1 MHSVLRSLLDS
12 NEVRATK
19 VEKEFPLPSFCA
31 SAKIKKLAVL
41 IRHHSLDHPG
51 LEFPGQGHGDGL
63 GASPGF
69 ISVIG
74 GLLPMAPC
82 GRSSL

>member
-1 MHSVLRSLLDS
+1 MTCSPDCYQSEVESRS
-12 NEVRATK
+12 
-19 VEKEFPLPSFCA
+19 FM
-31 SAKIKKLAVL
+31 

>member
-1 MHSVLRSLLDS
+1 V
-12 NEVRATK
+12 
-19 VEKEFPLPSFCA
+19 
-31 SAKIKKLAVL
+31 
-41 IRHHSLDHPG
+41 IRHHSLDHSG

-82 GRSSL
+82 VRSSLLCLRQRSSDSKGAMQKT